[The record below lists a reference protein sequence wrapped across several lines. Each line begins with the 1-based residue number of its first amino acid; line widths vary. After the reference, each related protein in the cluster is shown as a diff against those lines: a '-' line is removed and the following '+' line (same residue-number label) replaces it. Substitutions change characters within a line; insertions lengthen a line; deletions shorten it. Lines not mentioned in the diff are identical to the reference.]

1 MSALQ
6 HVIYG
11 NFPATNR
18 VSRAGSIYFV
28 GLTVILNSDRDT
40 ISEICNCGKWLSE
53 VEVYRVHLREGIIK
67 YGVLGCVDV

>member
-40 ISEICNCGKWLSE
+40 ISEICNCRKWLSE
-53 VEVYRVHLREGIIK
+53 VEVYHVHL
-67 YGVLGCVDV
+67 